1 MQFLKRFKDQESW
14 MVDYQ
19 NNEHGF
25 WVVNDPSFPVSLA
38 TLFYQALVQ
47 FCVSYTKGGLRG

>member
-1 MQFLKRFKDQESW
+1 